1 MGARWSRRLLIVG
14 GVLVAGA
21 VVFRVFAVPALVR
34 FPDDLDETLHYRGT
48 YTSYFDEETLA
59 PRAEPLVLRFGLD
72 RHLEAVDSSFSTVTI
87 LETLTFHI
95 GDRRPLEQQN
105 QYVMNRRTMELQ
117 DGDDSWAFDP
127 SNEVDRSGSYRI
139 QLPLGTSHD
148 EEYPIWNNETS
159 QTSMLVPEDPLH
171 YHPAAATQVVDFTGS
186 LDHAVT
192 PAYRQW
198 LAANDFPM
206 TIAPDQIQ
214 AQLAARGVNVAA
226 ALAEVGPRLSA
237 QESAVLADALGNPIP
252 IDYFFVYEGHVSIE
266 PRTGSIMD
274 VHTRTEGL
282 AVKPDLSGVAKLQ
295 PLLEKYSSIPS
306 IAAVSQGLRELAGA
320 PADLAAEFRFTET
333 QSSSRDTGSDAK
345 EQARLM
351 RLLQLYVPWSV
362 GALSITLIAVGIVTT
377 RRGRTAL
384 DVVVEERQHQSP
396 EQQP

>member
-1 MGARWSRRLLIVG
+1 
-14 GVLVAGA
+14 
-21 VVFRVFAVPALVR
+21 
-34 FPDDLDETLHYRGT
+34 
-48 YTSYFDEETLA
+48 
-59 PRAEPLVLRFGLD
+59 
-72 RHLEAVDSSFSTVTI
+72 
-87 LETLTFHI
+87 
-95 GDRRPLEQQN
+95 
-105 QYVMNRRTMELQ
+105 
-117 DGDDSWAFDP
+117 
-127 SNEVDRSGSYRI
+127 
-139 QLPLGTSHD
+139 
-148 EEYPIWNNETS
+148 
-159 QTSMLVPEDPLH
+159 
-171 YHPAAATQVVDFTGS
+171 
-186 LDHAVT
+186 
-192 PAYRQW
+192 
-198 LAANDFPM
+198 
-206 TIAPDQIQ
+206 
-214 AQLAARGVNVAA
+214 
-226 ALAEVGPRLSA
+226 
-237 QESAVLADALGNPIP
+237 
-252 IDYFFVYEGHVSIE
+252 
-266 PRTGSIMD
+266 MD